1 MDNKTTVLE
10 LLSSGA
16 TIESSEKALQ
26 VSSVNKNWIQDI
38 GLGDLLRCGAI
49 VTMAS
54 GFGLLGIDDQ
64 ILIFEDYL
72 GQYEI
77 LSNYNSDTKGLLK
90 ALEHLDFYCKSSEAV
105 A

>member
-16 TIESSEKALQ
+16 TIESSETALQ
-26 VSSVNKNWIQDI
+26 VTSVNKSWMQNT
-38 GLGDLLRCGAI
+38 GLGDLIRCGAI

-54 GFGLLGIDDQ
+54 GFGLLEIDNQ
-64 ILIFEDYL
+64 ILLFEDYL

-77 LSNYNSDTKGLLK
+77 LSNHPSDTKGLSK
-90 ALEHLDFYCKSSEAV
+90 ALEHLEFYCKSSEAV